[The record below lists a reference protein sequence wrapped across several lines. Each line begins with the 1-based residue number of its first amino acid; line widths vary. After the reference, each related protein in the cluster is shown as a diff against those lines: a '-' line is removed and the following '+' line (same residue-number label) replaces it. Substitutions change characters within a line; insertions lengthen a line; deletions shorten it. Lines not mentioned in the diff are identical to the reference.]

1 MTSTASIH
9 PKIRGEFSDSALLK
23 TFGAV
28 GEGLFVVP
36 SVVERDVQ
44 RMYDAA
50 IVGREPSVKERFYA
64 ITVDKRLKH
73 PAVAA
78 ITQAARGNLFAQ

>member
-1 MTSTASIH
+1 MA
-9 PKIRGEFSDSALLK
+9 
-23 TFGAV
+23 
-28 GEGLFVVP
+28 P

-50 IVGREPSVKERFYA
+50 IVGRDASIRERFYA

-73 PAVAA
+73 PAVVA
-78 ITQAARGNLFAQ
+78 ITQAARTHLFRDDPADGPAA